1 MRLSLVAA
9 LALPLASLRGQ
20 GPNSEAQDQVT
31 FRALCGSC
39 HGTTLVDGLRTEA
52 EWQEEI
58 DQMVKIG
65 ARGTPEQL
73 LRVMR
78 VLARTLTKVNVNTAE
93 PPQIAPVLDVSEA
106 VAQDVVKRRKSIGK
120 FKSLEALKQV
130 PGVDPAKLEARKE
143 RVLF

>member
-58 DQMVKIG
+58 DQMVKIR

-120 FKSLEALKQV
+120 FKSLEDLKQV